1 MRDTNTVFLEVMR
14 KDDPAKLNHYADV
27 GAKKFEDSANSM
39 SKGAEHTER
48 KLKQYTRLSGK
59 SFDADKKVD
68 MANKAAKNN
77 RMLKGAGIGLGVA
90 AAGYGAYKLHKR
102 RQQQKAQ
109 ESTATCFSSLME
121 VMRKDD
127 PKLLRHLVDKA
138 SMKMI
143 RNLAQSPDKTIR
155 GRDVNQY
162 IRLSRKLG
170 KAAPAQPPKWS
181 FGKKAAVGL
190 GAGALAYGAYRWNK
204 NRQQKQKAKEST
216 SQYFARMLREAETR
230 INADHIALGLNV
242 LKATGFDQAMARQ
255 MGDDKQRSQAWKY
268 GLRGAA
274 LGASLP
280 ALEYGAKTAY
290 HLGMHALDARRNGVR
305 GVGDILRYAR
315 DHRFGAIGYPSA
327 TMQAAHELGRAYTSN
342 PALLGKVVGGL
353 AGAGALYGLMKKAPS
368 DKKPTPTLMKPKKQ
382 YKYIRKDGDKYVY
395 PKKIGVK
402 K

>member
-14 KDDPAKLNHYADV
+14 KDDLAKLNHYADV
-27 GAKKFEDSANSM
+27 ALKKFEDVAGRGT
-39 SKGAEHTER
+39 KDWQGLQR
-48 KLKQYTRLSGK
+48 KEQRFFRLS
-59 SFDADKKVD
+59 
-68 MANKAAKNN
+68 NKAASLE
-77 RMLKGAGIGLGVA
+77 LKKKAEEKAAAAAKWKGRAKVGAGVA
-90 AAGYGAYKLHKR
+90 A
-102 RQQQKAQ
+102 
-109 ESTATCFSSLME
+109 
-121 VMRKDD
+121 
-127 PKLLRHLVDKA
+127 
-138 SMKMI
+138 
-143 RNLAQSPDKTIR
+143 
-155 GRDVNQY
+155 
-162 IRLSRKLG
+162 
-170 KAAPAQPPKWS
+170 
-181 FGKKAAVGL
+181 
-190 GAGALAYGAYRWNK
+190 GAGLAYGAYRWNK

-274 LGASLP
+274 LGVSVP
-280 ALEYGAKTAY
+280 ALEYGIKTAY
-290 HLGMHALDARRNGVR
+290 ELGMHALDARRNGVR

-315 DHRFGAIGYPSA
+315 DHRFGAFGYPSA

-342 PALLGKVVGGL
+342 PALLGKVSAGL
-353 AGAGALYGLMKKAPS
+353 AGAGALYGLMKKAP
-368 DKKPTPTLMKPKKQ
+368 DGKKPTPTLMKPKKQ